1 MFLKDFLKNLRR
13 YSTSSAL
20 NIIGLAI
27 AFASAYIILVQVNFD
42 LSYNKCFRD
51 ADRVFRVEMESRWGE
66 KGTWMPAINNNLG
79 YLFGENDDNVES
91 FGTMRMYTS
100 NLTILVPNQVESD
113 KMELMNIRE
122 SWGTRTM
129 PQTMGFTLVQ
139 GDFERLKE
147 PNTIVMSE
155 RFAQTHNLTIDN
167 TIKDA
172 MGRTLTIVG
181 LFKDF
186 PRNSDLYGLD
196 IFVGADDNM
205 NNPSEWSYTYYYKLI
220 SAEQKDAFL
229 HNIYTKLYDG
239 QFKDDVAAQDSITID
254 DFKKEFP
261 FRLTALEDTYFA
273 TNMSGAQG
281 QTGNRTTTLTLLAI
295 AALIIVIAF
304 VNFINFFMAM
314 VPRRIRRVNTEK
326 VFGCPTWRLR
336 GGFVFEAV
344 GLVTIALLI
353 AAVIIFILAPSGYIN
368 STISTSIALEDNV
381 MLVLLTVA
389 AGLVLAVL
397 TSIYPAWYITSM
409 PPAFVVKG
417 SFGNTKSGRRLRYTL
432 LGFQFVISIA
442 LITCSIFVKLQHT
455 YMMNYDMGFNKSHLL
470 TTNIPVSINKEYS
483 SRQTFAGL
491 LKENPMIADV
501 TFADGDIVNQSRM
514 GWGRGFKG
522 EQISFQCYPV
532 SHDFLRFMGIDIT
545 EGRDFMPD
553 DERTNGTFI
562 FNESARKEFGLEL
575 GDKVYGHNGEAPVV
589 GFCEDFK
596 FRPLQYG
603 VSPFAFYV
611 FGTNGWRG
619 YSHLYVRTVPQ
630 ADIAAVK
637 QHITDCIIKMDAKVT
652 PDNVV
657 IDSFDKELGAEYEK
671 EQELTTLIT
680 IFSVLSIVISLL
692 GVFGLVY
699 FETQYRR
706 REIALRRVHG
716 AQIREILQMFVVQY
730 AKMVGIAFVVA
741 APISTLIM
749 MRWLQTFAYH
759 TPLHW
764 WVFLIALAIVLAV
777 TSAIVVARSWKA
789 ARENPVNALYK
800 E

>member
-1 MFLKDFLKNLRR
+1 MKEFFKNLGR
-13 YSTSSAL
+13 YKVSSVL
-20 NIIGLAI
+20 NILGLAI

-42 LSYNKCFRD
+42 LGYNKCFRD
-51 ADRVFRVEMESRWGE
+51 ADRVFRVEMESQWGE
-66 KGTWMPAINNNLG
+66 KGTWSANFNNNLG

-91 FGTMRMYTS
+91 FGTMKMYTS
-100 NLTILVPNQVESD
+100 DLTILVPNQVESD

-205 NNPSEWSYTYYYKLI
+205 NDPSEWSYTYYYKLI

-254 DFKKEFP
+254 DFKREFP

-295 AALIIVIAF
+295 AVLIIVIAF

-326 VFGCPTWRLR
+326 IFGCSTRRLR
-336 GGFVFEAV
+336 LGFVGEAM
-344 GLVTIALLI
+344 GLVALALLLAAFLVFMIAPELTGLISTSAELGDNPMIALLI
-353 AAVIIFILAPSGYIN
+353 
-368 STISTSIALEDNV
+368 
-381 MLVLLTVA
+381 VA
-389 AGLVLAVL
+389 AGFVLAVVS
-397 TSIYPAWYITSM
+397 SIYPAWYITSM
-409 PPAFVVKG
+409 PAAFVIKG
-417 SFGNTKSGRRLRYTL
+417 SFGNSAAGRRLRYAL
-432 LGFQFVISIA
+432 LCFQFVISIA
-442 LITCSIFVKLQHT
+442 LITCSIFIKLQHT
-455 YMMNYDMGFNKSHLL
+455 YMMKYDMGFSKEHLL
-470 TTNIPVSINKEYS
+470 TTNLPKSINGDFS
-483 SRQTFAGL
+483 SRQTFEGM

-501 TFADGDIVNQSRM
+501 TFANGELVQQSRM

-522 EQISFQCYPV
+522 EQINFQCYPV
-532 SHDFLRFMGIDIT
+532 AHDFLQFMGIKLT
-545 EGRDFMPD
+545 EGRDFMVD
-553 DERTNGTFI
+553 DERANGTFI
-562 FNESARKEFGLEL
+562 FNESARKEFGFEL

-611 FGTNGWRG
+611 FGANGWRG
-619 YSHLYVRTVPQ
+619 YEHLYVRTTPH
-630 ADIAAVK
+630 ADLEAVRK
-637 QHITDCIIKMDAKVT
+637 HIVNCIVKMDASVKA
-652 PDNVV
+652 DEIV
-657 IDSFDKELGAEYEK
+657 INGFDKELGAEYRS

-680 IFSVLSIVISLL
+680 IFSLLSIAISLL

-706 REIALRRVHG
+706 REIAVRRVHG
-716 AQIREILQMFVVQY
+716 AQISQVLGMFVGQY
-730 AKMVGIAFVVA
+730 VKMVLIAFLFA
-741 APISTLIM
+741 APVSCLIM

-759 TPLHW
+759 VPLYW

-777 TSAIVVARSWKA
+777 TSVIVVARAYRA
-789 ARENPVNALYK
+789 AKEDPVNSLYK

>member
-1 MFLKDFLKNLRR
+1 MRDFLKNLRR

-51 ADRVFRVEMESRWGE
+51 ADRVFRVEMESPWGE
-66 KGTWMPAINNNLG
+66 KGTWWTHFNNNLG

-100 NLTILVPNQVESD
+100 DLTILVPNQVESD
-113 KMELMNIRE
+113 KMELMNIRQ

-196 IFVGADDNM
+196 IFVGADDNL
-205 NNPSEWSYTYYYKLI
+205 NNQSEWSYTYYYKLI
-220 SAEQKDAFL
+220 SADQKDAFL
-229 HNIYTKLYDG
+229 HNIYTKLYDS

-336 GGFVFEAV
+336 FGFVGEAM

-353 AAVIIFILAPSGYIN
+353 AGYLIFMIAPGISASQFVSVGVALQDNWGMVLFMVALGLGLAIIS
-368 STISTSIALEDNV
+368 
-381 MLVLLTVA
+381 
-389 AGLVLAVL
+389 
-397 TSIYPAWYITSM
+397 SIYPAYYITSM
-409 PPAFVVKG
+409 PPAFVIKG
-417 SFGNTKSGRRLRYTL
+417 SFGNTQKGRQLRYVL
-432 LGFQFVISIA
+432 LGFQFVISIT
-442 LITCSIFVKLQHT
+442 LIICSLFIKLQHS
-455 YMMNYDMGFNKSHLL
+455 YMMRYDMGFNKEHVLM
-470 TTNIPVSINKEYS
+470 TNIGYLDALTDSHAQRNTLAYM
-483 SRQTFAGL
+483 
-491 LKENPMIADV
+491 LKENPIIQDV
-501 TFADGDIVNQSRM
+501 AFAQGDIVSVQRM
-514 GWGRGFKG
+514 GWGRGVVGADRSLQF
-522 EQISFQCYPV
+522 SVYPV
-532 SHDFLRFMGIDIT
+532 SWNFLRFMGIEVY
-545 EGRDFMPD
+545 EGRDFEES
-553 DERTNGTFI
+553 DEYVETGTFI
-562 FNESARKEFGLEL
+562 FNETAQRECALTT
-575 GDKVYGHNGEAPVV
+575 DDRMYGHQGAAKIA
-589 GFCEDFK
+589 GFCRDFHS
-596 FRPLQYG
+596 RPLQYKIE
-603 VSPFAFYV
+603 PFAFYV
-611 FGTNGWRG
+611 FGPEPWQAAHPHI
-619 YSHLYVRTVPQ
+619 YLRTV
-630 ADIAAVK
+630 AGTDIKDVQK
-637 QHITDCIIKMDAKVT
+637 HVT
-652 PDNVV
+652 ECAMKLAPGINPEDVQV
-657 IDSFDKELGAEYEK
+657 WFFDQELGQEYEK

-716 AQIREILQMFVVQY
+716 AQIREIL
-730 AKMVGIAFVVA
+730 
-741 APISTLIM
+741 
-749 MRWLQTFAYH
+749 
-759 TPLHW
+759 
-764 WVFLIALAIVLAV
+764 
-777 TSAIVVARSWKA
+777 
-789 ARENPVNALYK
+789 
-800 E
+800 